1 MPAQLLFERLRLQSI
16 IRRLRRELGTD
27 TATELVAA
35 AVRLELLT
43 GQDDDT
49 GEFYQTQPDRDVA

>member
-16 IRRLRRELGTD
+16 IRRLRTELGTD
-27 TATELVAA
+27 QATQIVAA
-35 AVRLELLT
+35 AVRLELMM
-43 GQDDDT
+43 GSDDDT